1 MSILK
6 SLNDNGLWEKVKAEE
21 PFVFRSADL
30 PEVSWDSV
38 LALIDGDLR
47 IGKKL
52 GQGEKAIYN
61 EFGFK
66 VLKADRI
73 ELINKE
79 ITSLEPFFDFSE
91 DFIQSPRS
99 AHQLYVSLTTDVKS
113 YGVPHT
119 DPENVFFWQLQGKA
133 NWKIWSKDKSTVEVD
148 EILERGDFIYCPP
161 NRQHHIIAITPRCGI
176 SIGFGKL
183 KG

>member
-38 LALIDGDLR
+38 LALVDTDLK
-47 IGKKL
+47 IGKPL
-52 GQGEKAIYN
+52 GQGDKGVYN
-61 EFGFK
+61 QFGFK
-66 VLKADRI
+66 VMKADRI
-73 ELINKE
+73 DVIYDQINELK
-79 ITSLEPFFDFSE
+79 PFFETSE
-91 DFIQSPRS
+91 DFLLNPSS
-99 AHQLYVSLTTDVKS
+99 AHQLYVSLTTNEKS
-113 YGVPHT
+113 YGLPHK

-133 NWKIWSKDKSTVEVD
+133 NWKIWSEDESTVEVD

-161 NRQHHIIAITPRCGI
+161 NRQHHIIAVTPRFGI
-176 SIGFGKL
+176 SIGFVKL
-183 KG
+183 KD

>member
-6 SLNDNGLWEKVKAEE
+6 ALNDNGLWEKVRAEE

-38 LALIDGDLR
+38 LALIDTDLK
-47 IGKKL
+47 IGKPL
-52 GQGEKAIYN
+52 GQGDKGIYN

-66 VLKADRI
+66 VMKADRI
-73 ELINKE
+73 DAINDE
-79 ITSLEPFFDFSE
+79 IESLKTFFEVSE
-91 DFIQSPRS
+91 DFDISPRS
-99 AHQLYVSLTTDVKS
+99 AHQLYVSLTTNEKS

-133 NWKIWSKDKSTVEVD
+133 NWKIWSEDKTVVEVD
-148 EILERGDFIYCPP
+148 EVLSKGDFIYCPP
-161 NRQHHIIAITPRCGI
+161 NRQHHIIAVTPRCGI
-176 SIGFGKL
+176 SIGYGKL
-183 KG
+183 K